1 MRNHQSV
8 PHYNYLVIT
17 KEIISSMTLKVD
29 NEIDS
34 STPVQTLTKTTKNPC
49 VHITVIY
56 NYILSANSCT
66 WQCFFAVFKKGP
78 LAVEF

>member
-1 MRNHQSV
+1 
-8 PHYNYLVIT
+8 
-17 KEIISSMTLKVD
+17 MTSGG
-29 NEIDS
+29 NEINS

-66 WQCFFAVFKKGP
+66 WFFAVFKNGP